1 MADVTA
7 LAGTQAYAK
16 ALNNAIGA
24 RGAGESLNGTE
35 AAAGPSFAELLA
47 EAGQSAIETGVG
59 AEKVSLESIT
69 GDAGLA
75 DIVTAVS
82 NAEAIIEPVVAVRDR
97 VIQAYEDI
105 IKMPI
110 EGCTLLRQ
118 QRIEAMNT
126 ADVVDV
132 VREAIWVLLIVAS
145 PVMLVALGVGLIIAL
160 IQALTQVQ
168 EMTLVFVPKILA
180 IFLSLIVFMPFM
192 ISSMIELMEQLA
204 QRIAGLG

>member
-1 MADVTA
+1 
-7 LAGTQAYAK
+7 
-16 ALNNAIGA
+16 
-24 RGAGESLNGTE
+24 
-35 AAAGPSFAELLA
+35 
-47 EAGQSAIETGVG
+47 
-59 AEKVSLESIT
+59 
-69 GDAGLA
+69 
-75 DIVTAVS
+75 
-82 NAEAIIEPVVAVRDR
+82 
-97 VIQAYEDI
+97 
-105 IKMPI
+105 
-110 EGCTLLRQ
+110 
-118 QRIEAMNT
+118 MNT

>member
-1 MADVTA
+1 
-7 LAGTQAYAK
+7 
-16 ALNNAIGA
+16 
-24 RGAGESLNGTE
+24 
-35 AAAGPSFAELLA
+35 
-47 EAGQSAIETGVG
+47 
-59 AEKVSLESIT
+59 
-69 GDAGLA
+69 
-75 DIVTAVS
+75 
-82 NAEAIIEPVVAVRDR
+82 
-97 VIQAYEDI
+97 
-105 IKMPI
+105 
-110 EGCTLLRQ
+110 
-118 QRIEAMNT
+118 MNT

-192 ISSMIELMEQLA
+192 ITSMIELMEQLA